1 MGVPPVGAGG
11 SVLAQSFVTF
21 LAVEQGAEPPAL
33 NRAPGAEGEAPGPQV
48 TDEMMD
54 ELVDRVVRR
63 LRETVLRDT
72 VAEVVSRLGERLA
85 QAEIPSAAP
94 DSE

>member
-1 MGVPPVGAGG
+1 M
-11 SVLAQSFVTF
+11 LAQSFVTF
-21 LAVEQGAEPPAL
+21 LAVEQGADPPAL
-33 NRAPGAEGEAPGPQV
+33 APAPGGEDAAPALQV
-48 TDEMMD
+48 TDEMLD

-85 QAEIPSAAP
+85 HADVAPAAP
-94 DSE
+94 DDE